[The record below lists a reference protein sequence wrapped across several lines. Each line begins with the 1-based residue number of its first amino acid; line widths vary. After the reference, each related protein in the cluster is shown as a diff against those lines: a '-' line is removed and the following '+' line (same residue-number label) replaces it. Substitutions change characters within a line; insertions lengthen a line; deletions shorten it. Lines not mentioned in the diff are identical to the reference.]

1 MVRKINGAPLRSHV
15 PLTAGGRF
23 PSKPK
28 SAIAFPARKPE
39 PLRNCNVNTLPS
51 IRRAAGISL
60 YLPMVNKPFRPPGR
74 LVVGL
79 LLPLRST
86 SDPLPSAEGLAN
98 LVCTAEVPFLRG
110 GFKMLQILFPLF
122 SLPFLVFQIARFTE
136 GFPIRPVNRFPAGN
150 LLETCDAFVSHSF
163 CSFPVCLTAP

>member
-1 MVRKINGAPLRSHV
+1 DSPFRRMVRKINGAPLRSHV
-15 PLTAGGRF
+15 PLTAGGRCCRRRPPF
-23 PSKPK
+23 PSEPK
-28 SAIAFPARKPE
+28 SVFAFPARKPE
-39 PLRNCNVNTLPS
+39 PCRDCNVSTVPS
-51 IRRAAGISL
+51 IGQADDISL

-110 GFKMLQILFPLF
+110 GFKMLQSPYFPCFLFH
-122 SLPFLVFQIARFTE
+122 FLYSR
-136 GFPIRPVNRFPAGN
+136 
-150 LLETCDAFVSHSF
+150 
-163 CSFPVCLTAP
+163 

>member
-1 MVRKINGAPLRSHV
+1 MGDITLVRRYKDENNFSKGYVYNLKKGASWRIPLPPNGSENKRRPPAISCAFDRRGAFSHPNRS
-15 PLTAGGRF
+15 PPSPF
-23 PSKPK
+23 PQENRNPC
-28 SAIAFPARKPE
+28 
-39 PLRNCNVNTLPS
+39 RNCNVSTVPS
-51 IRRAAGISL
+51 IGQAAGISL

-110 GFKMLQILFPLF
+110 GFKMLQSPYFPCFLFH
-122 SLPFLVFQIARFTE
+122 FLYSR
-136 GFPIRPVNRFPAGN
+136 
-150 LLETCDAFVSHSF
+150 
-163 CSFPVCLTAP
+163 